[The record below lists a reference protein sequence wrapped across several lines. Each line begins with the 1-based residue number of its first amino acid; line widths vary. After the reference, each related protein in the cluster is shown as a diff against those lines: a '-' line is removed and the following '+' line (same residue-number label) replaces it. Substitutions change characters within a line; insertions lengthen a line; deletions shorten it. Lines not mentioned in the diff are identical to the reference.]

1 MSRGSQLLV
10 ATLVAGMS
18 ALAVARADAQVVA
31 GQRDDFEGGTTLGWQ
46 VGDPTHPAPP
56 TVIATGGPTG
66 AGDAYLRLTSFG
78 GNGPGSRLS
87 IFNETRWAGNY
98 LAAGITGIE
107 MDLIN
112 LGQSDVSLR
121 LLFGAFPD
129 SPGPPTDL
137 AWSANAVL
145 LRAGAGW
152 THAFFPILPGAL
164 IVPFGSYAG
173 ALGGADELRLF
184 HNPAPAFAGP
194 ENSSPPIAALVGVD
208 NIAAVAVVPEP
219 SAGVLLAT
227 GVLGL
232 AAARGRMRRRA

>member
-1 MSRGSQLLV
+1 MSRGSQRLF

-18 ALAVARADAQVVA
+18 VLAVARADAQVVA
-31 GQRDDFEGGTTLGWQ
+31 NQRDDFEGGTTMGWH

-56 TVIATGGPTG
+56 TVIATDGPAG

-78 GNGPGSRLS
+78 SGGPGSRLS
-87 IFNETRWAGNY
+87 ALNTTRWAGNY
-98 LAAGITGIE
+98 IAAGVTQIE

-112 LGQSDVSLR
+112 LGQNDVSLR

-129 SPGPPTDL
+129 GQGPPTDL
-137 AWSANAVL
+137 AWSADAFF

-152 THAFFPILPGAL
+152 VHAVFPILPGAM
-164 IVPFGSYAG
+164 IVPLGTYAG

-184 HNPAPAFAGP
+184 HNPAPVFAGP
-194 ENSSPPIAALVGVD
+194 ENSSPPIAAVVGVD
-208 NIAAVAVVPEP
+208 NIRAVAVVPEP
-219 SAGVLLAT
+219 ATVALLAT

-232 AAARGRMRRRA
+232 AAARRRTRRA